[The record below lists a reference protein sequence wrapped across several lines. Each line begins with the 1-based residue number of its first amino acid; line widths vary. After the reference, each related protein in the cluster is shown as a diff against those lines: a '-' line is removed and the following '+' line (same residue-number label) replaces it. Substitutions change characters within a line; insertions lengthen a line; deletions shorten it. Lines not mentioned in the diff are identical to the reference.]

1 MCGTPFRLN
10 IIAEACVSHDTEDLA
25 DLTLLDE
32 LTDLNAKGEVASP
45 DSFHK
50 EEILLAGNLDEDLS
64 LSSVDG
70 EGFLAENILARLQR
84 ESDILVVAGVR
95 GRDVDDIDV
104 GVGHKSLVVTIC
116 GARGCDSP
124 SRDELLGL
132 FLGRGRGDGDD
143 LVGYVRG
150 IADIGVD
157 EKIICECCWGIGYF
171 IGSYLIQNI
180 VEDLTLSNP
189 ASGYQSVSFF
199 LFFLSWP
206 GFHTHNTPSN
216 NVWRHDESKLE

>member
-10 IIAEACVSHDTEDLA
+10 IIAEACISHDTEDLA

-32 LTDLNAKGEVASP
+32 LTDLNAEGEVASP
-45 DSFHK
+45 DRFHK
-50 EEILLAGNLDEDLS
+50 EEILLAGNFNEDLS

-84 ESDILVVAGVR
+84 ESDVLVVMGVR

-116 GARGCDSP
+116 RAGGCDSP

-132 FLGRGRGDGDD
+132 FLGRGRGDSDD
-143 LVGYVRG
+143 LVSYVRG
-150 IADIGVD
+150 TADIGVD
-157 EKIICECCWGIGYF
+157 EKIICECCWGDR
-171 IGSYLIQNI
+171 L
-180 VEDLTLSNP
+180 
-189 ASGYQSVSFF
+189 F
-199 LFFLSWP
+199 LGVLMLY
-206 GFHTHNTPSN
+206 
-216 NVWRHDESKLE
+216 RIL